1 MTSLFE
7 AARQC
12 LDAADPADKV
22 ALTHRHA
29 AAFLRGELAI
39 PADAPPP

>member
-1 MTSLFE
+1 MPNLFD
-7 AARQC
+7 AARAC
-12 LDAADPADKV
+12 LDAADPAQKV

-39 PADAPPP
+39 